1 MISICAGSLG
11 SIVCRQSLLGDSV
24 ESEWE
29 EKYASP
35 PDLAGLLTV
44 LLRQW
49 ISWGIVNT
57 CSRWWHTTVACY
69 APRHSLSHLTDSP
82 RLSPLPPEL
91 PYSCLSP
98 G

>member
-1 MISICAGSLG
+1 MISVCAGSLG

-29 EKYASP
+29 EKYVSP

-49 ISWGIVNT
+49 ISWGN
-57 CSRWWHTTVACY
+57 CQYLFLLVA
-69 APRHSLSHLTDSP
+69 PPHLFSQLTDSP
-82 RLSPLPPEL
+82 RLFPLLPEL